1 MAAIAEGKL
10 TRSLIPGE
18 SPKLQ
23 LFPWAYLDES
33 KVYRNSKWKFHLQH
47 PKLISSTNN
56 QTLIKKLSSSIDTN
70 DDVLINS
77 TNKNN
82 IIKLILNKVPSY

>member
-10 TRSLIPGE
+10 TRSIIPGE

-47 PKLISSTNN
+47 PKLIPTTDN
-56 QTLIKKLSSSIDTN
+56 QTLIKKRPSSIETN
-70 DDVLINS
+70 DDVLMNS
-77 TNKNN
+77 TT
-82 IIKLILNKVPSY
+82 KLINKQSAII